1 MQASLV
7 TTLSPFIPI
16 VWLMISLAYLKMA
29 VHRACLIGLSI
40 SFAIAT
46 TVFGMDNTLAAK
58 AGLEGALFALVP
70 IVWIIFAALFS
81 YNLSILTGAVDNIR
95 DLLSSISND
104 RRIQVLL
111 IAWGLG
117 GFMESVAG
125 YGTAVA
131 VPAAILISIGFDP
144 WKAAVA
150 CLFSNTVAV
159 AFGVVGIPV
168 NTLAE
173 ITDLPLAPI
182 SMAVAIQLMPF
193 VLLTPIVLVTLVT
206 NSFRG
211 LKGVWL
217 PTLAAGISFGAVQYV
232 VAREIGPELAAI
244 AGSISSIGTIA
255 LLARKSPPSTPWRFA
270 DDASKTE
277 TGVTA
282 PSIDLKSQIIAW
294 MPYIALLVLVLA
306 TSRLVPPVH
315 NSLASLKT
323 TLRVYDGTGGKP
335 IYFLWVLTPGTLV
348 MIAGIIGG
356 LIQKATAA
364 QFLEALKT
372 TLYKIKLSSLT
383 IVCIVAMAKILGYS
397 GMTASIAVTLAGLT
411 GIYYPLFAPL
421 IGAIGTFLT
430 GSDTSSNILF
440 GLLQKQTALQLNMD
454 PIWIA
459 AANTSGGCIGKLLST
474 QNMAVAAIATGLH
487 GREGDMLAYTMKY
500 AAIFLVLGGAI
511 VFLFA

>member
-1 MQASLV
+1 MKASLL

-16 VWLMISLAYLKMA
+16 AWLMFSLAYLKMA
-29 VHRACLIGLSI
+29 AHRACLIGLGI

-46 TVFGMDNTLAAK
+46 AVFGVDSAMAAK

-81 YNLSILTGAVDNIR
+81 YNLSILTGAVDKIR

-144 WKAAVA
+144 WRAAVV

-182 SMAVAIQLMPF
+182 SMAVAVQLLPF
-193 VLLTPIVLVTLVT
+193 VLLTPIILVTLVT
-206 NSFRG
+206 NSLKG

-217 PTLAAGISFGAVQYV
+217 PTLAAGISFGAVQYG

-244 AGSISSIGTIA
+244 AGSMASIGTIA
-255 LLARKSPPSTPWRFA
+255 FLARKFPPSTPWRF
-270 DDASKTE
+270 DDEASKAD
-277 TGVTA
+277 TA
-282 PSIDLKSQIIAW
+282 TVPSIDLKSQFIAW

-306 TSRLVPPVH
+306 TSRLVPPIH
-315 NSLASLKT
+315 HALAQLKT
-323 TLRVYDGTGGKP
+323 TFKVYDGTGGKALTV
-335 IYFLWVLTPGTLV
+335 LWVLTPGTLV
-348 MIAGIIGG
+348 MLAGILGG

-364 QFLEALKT
+364 QFSEAVKT
-372 TLYKIKLSSLT
+372 TLSKIKLSSLT

-411 GIYYPLFAPL
+411 GIYYPLFAPT

-440 GLLQKQTALQLNMD
+440 GLLQKQTALQLNLD

-500 AAIFLVLGGAI
+500 AAVFLVLGGAI

>member
-29 VHRACLIGLSI
+29 AHRACLIGLSI

-193 VLLTPIVLVTLVT
+193 VLLTPIILVTLVT

-211 LKGVWL
+211 LKGVWV
-217 PTLAAGISFGAVQYV
+217 PT
-232 VAREIGPELAAI
+232 LAAI
-244 AGSISSIGTIA
+244 AGSIASIGTIA
-255 LLARKSPPSTPWRFA
+255 LLARKLPPSTPWRFA
-270 DDASKTE
+270 DDASKAE
-277 TGVTA
+277 SGVDA
-282 PSIDLKSQIIAW
+282 PSINLKSQIIAW

-306 TSRLVPPVH
+306 TSRLVPAV
-315 NSLASLKT
+315 NNALALIKT
-323 TLRVYDGTGGKP
+323 TLKVYDAPGGKALS
-335 IYFLWVLTPGTLV
+335 FLWVLTPGTLV
-348 MIAGIIGG
+348 MLAGILGG
-356 LIQKATAA
+356 LVQKATSA
-364 QFLEALKT
+364 QFSEAGKT
-372 TLYKIKLSSLT
+372 TLSKIKLSSLT

-411 GIYYPLFAPL
+411 GIYYPLFAPS

-440 GLLQKQTALQLNMD
+440 GLLQKQTALQLNLD

-459 AANTSGGCIGKLLST
+459 AANTSGGCIGKLLSM